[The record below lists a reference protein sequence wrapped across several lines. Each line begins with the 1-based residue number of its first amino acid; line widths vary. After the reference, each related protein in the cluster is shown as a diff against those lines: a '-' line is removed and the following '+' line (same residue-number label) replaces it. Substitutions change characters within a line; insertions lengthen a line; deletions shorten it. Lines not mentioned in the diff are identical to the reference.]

1 MAVLTERPTAA
12 DRSPSVPTTRKT
24 ADETAAPA
32 DDDQLLLAV
41 ASGDEKAYAA
51 LVHRHAD
58 RIYGYL
64 LRLTRS
70 AQDAEDLLQDTFFR
84 VWRRARSYQ
93 PNRVQASTWIARIAH
108 NACIDSFRKL
118 RSSDGVALDTL
129 DTAMPEQLTSVE
141 LETAQIASDALTNV
155 EIQIGRLPE
164 NQRAAL
170 VLCQLQGFSNA
181 DAAHILGIKVR
192 ALESLL
198 ARARRTLRQGLAQGD
213 NND

>member
-1 MAVLTERPTAA
+1 MLVMADDASAA
-12 DRSPSVPTTRKT
+12 
-24 ADETAAPA
+24 A

-41 ASGDEKAYAA
+41 ASGDEDAYGEI
-51 LVHRHAD
+51 VRRHAD

-70 AQDAEDLLQDTFFR
+70 TADAEDLLQDTFFR
-84 VWRRARSYQ
+84 VWRSARTYQ

-108 NACIDSFRKL
+108 NVCVDSFR
-118 RSSDGVALDTL
+118 RRGPSIALDTL
-129 DTAMPEQLTSVE
+129 DTATPETLTSVA

-181 DAAHILGIKVR
+181 EAAVILGIKVR

-198 ARARRTLRQGLAQGD
+198 ARARRTLRQALAQGD
-213 NND
+213 NDE